1 MRTLYFLVLFLI
13 CQIGFSQQIIKCK
26 YTVDGPLIPIA
37 YSNSFIYET
46 LYNPQNFIYA
56 NNSETDKLI
65 GYKSE
70 TSQFAIAEMHVV
82 TFGRGTNA
90 IFKMWTCKS
99 LDLPPPPWKPID
111 EYHIFVESST
121 WITGPDK

>member
-1 MRTLYFLVLFLI
+1 MAFAPYNGHILTLFVRLTVQNYYF
-13 CQIGFSQQIIKCK
+13 
-26 YTVDGPLIPIA
+26 Y
-37 YSNSFIYET
+37 
-46 LYNPQNFIYA
+46 FIYA